1 MGKKDKGS
9 QTTTQSVSIPDY
21 IQRPQEAFLSAAGQM
36 VAPFLQTPNNWLAG
50 LNSDHTAA
58 MDMTRQAAAGQFMP
72 GANYAD
78 RIGAIN
84 YSPDIDGYGAAAT
97 VGRDQIAQ
105 QMNPFTELVAQ
116 RAMRNL
122 DDQYGKASSD
132 MASRFA
138 ASGAFGG
145 SREAVARA
153 QLAGDVAKQ
162 KGDLYTQLLS
172 GSFDRGQ
179 SMAADNANRQM
190 QAVQGANAA
199 RLGQANMQLQAL
211 QGADAATQNAF
222 LRQLQ
227 AGTAVAGVGD
237 TLRNLEQ
244 QAINIPRDALS
255 YYAGLVPGVYPQTS
269 STTQPLH
276 NNTMS
281 GILGAGLA
289 FSGLFG

>member
-1 MGKKDKGS
+1 MGKGSKS
-9 QTTTQSVSIPDY
+9 QTTTQTTSIPDY
-21 IQRPQEAFLSAAGQM
+21 IQDPQKAYLAAAGQM
-36 VAPFLQTPNNWLAG
+36 VAPFLQTPNNWVAG
-50 LNSDHTAA
+50 LNADHTAA
-58 MDMTRQAAAGQFMP
+58 MDMTRQAAAGQFAP

-84 YSPDIDGYGAAAT
+84 YSPDIAGYGAAAN

-105 QMNPFTELVAQ
+105 QMNPYTEMVAG
-116 RAMRNL
+116 RAMDNMR
-122 DDQYGKASSD
+122 DQYGRAASD
-132 MASRFA
+132 MASRYA

-145 SREAVARA
+145 SREAVSRA
-153 QLAGDVAKQ
+153 NMASDYSKNA
-162 KGDLYTQLLS
+162 GDLYTQLLS
-172 GSFDRGQ
+172 GSFDRAQG
-179 SMAADNANRQM
+179 MASDNANRQM

-211 QGADAATQNAF
+211 QGADAATQAAF
-222 LRQLQ
+222 QRQLQ
-227 AGTAVAGVGD
+227 GATSVAGVGD
-237 TLRNLEQ
+237 TLRGVEQ
-244 QAINIPRDALS
+244 QGLNVPRDALS
-255 YYAGLVPGVYPQTS
+255 FYAGLVPGVYPQSS